1 MQLIAVNKIIK
12 EHLPYKV
19 VSPSDGKHYFFGYYN
34 LCPWSAD
41 GSRLLVHQASFA
53 DRFPDGKEAVQLG
66 FLDARTASFTAFADS
81 YAWNFQQGA
90 KLQWV
95 TSSDGKSLIM
105 HNDFREGRLVSIIR
119 DSVGNEIKQ
128 IEYPFYAVSPSGNEA
143 VGFSFVRINSCRPEY
158 GYPILPSGDL
168 LPDAEDGLWRID
180 LETGQRNLLVSI
192 DQVKRIK
199 PNPAG
204 ERAKH
209 YFIHAVYNQSGTRL
223 LFLHR
228 FEREDGITQTR
239 LFTAASDGSQ
249 LRLLMEGMISHFDWY
264 DDATIFAWA
273 GKRSLLADTGSD
285 SLQVRLKRTIM
296 KGLKPV
302 YYTLGK
308 PRFLMVK
315 IVGDSYH
322 FIPDVKH
329 AEIRPYM
336 KGVFLTDGHCTFNH
350 RGAVKDRW
358 LLTDG
363 YPDSRER
370 LPLYLCNIQDNQV
383 YEIGLFPCPKMYDG
397 DIRVDLHPRFNRECN
412 QVCIDM
418 VNHNYRAVA
427 TLDVTQLIDRN

>member
-1 MQLIAVNKIIK
+1 MNKIIK
-12 EHLPYKV
+12 EHLPYNV

-41 GSRLLVHQASFA
+41 GSRLLVHRASFA

-66 FLDARTASFTAFADS
+66 FLDAETSSFTAFADS

-95 TSSDGKSLIM
+95 TPVDGKSFIM
-105 HNDFREGRLVSIIR
+105 HNDFREGRLFSIIR
-119 DSVGNEIKQ
+119 DSVGNKIKE
-128 IEYPFYAVSPSGNEA
+128 IEYPFYAVSPSGHEA
-143 VGFSFVRINSCRPEY
+143 AGFSFVRINSCRPEY
-158 GYPILPSGDL
+158 GYPILPPEAL
-168 LPDAEDGLWRID
+168 LPDTEDGLWRID
-180 LETGQRNLLVSI
+180 IQTGQRNLLVSI

-204 ERAKH
+204 ENAKH
-209 YFIHAVYNQSGTRL
+209 YFIHAVYNRSGSRL

-239 LFTAASDGSQ
+239 LFTVGSNGSQ

-264 DDATIFAWA
+264 DDDTIFAWA

-302 YYTLGK
+302 YYALGK

-322 FIPDVKH
+322 FISDAED

-336 KGVFLTDGHCTFNH
+336 KGVFLTDGHCTLDH
-350 RGAVKDRW
+350 RGDVKHRW

-363 YPDSRER
+363 YPDSKGR
-370 LPLYLCNIQDNQV
+370 LPLYLCNLQSDHV
-383 YEIGLFPCPKMYDG
+383 YEIGLYPCPSSYDG
-397 DIRVDLHPRFNRECN
+397 DIRVDLHPRFNREFN
-412 QVCIDM
+412 QVCIDIIKQ
-418 VNHNYRAVA
+418 NFRAVA
-427 TLDVTQLIDRN
+427 TIDVSQIMAKE